1 MKVEKIEKRGVSKIL
16 HSILENKVIKLDD
29 KGKNVFEEIQKLNEK
44 MDVMNDTFSQKILN
58 IDFEKNTADRLY
70 KELQE
75 YKNDFYFQL
84 IKPIIMDLIS
94 MRERMRSV
102 MKHCFKENNKEKIE
116 ILENYVEEIETILEN
131 NNIEIYET
139 KKEDDDYKV
148 KKQRIVKQ
156 IKTSDEKL
164 HGKIYNI
171 LTNGYIYTEKDK
183 IIFPEKVEVYAYK
196 TIK

>member
-102 MKHCFKENNKEKIE
+102 MKHYFKENNKEKIE

-183 IIFPEKVEVYAYK
+183 IIFPEKVEVYVYK
-196 TIK
+196 NN